1 MLPFNIFDQRP
12 IDTKIL
18 KTLTN
23 LNIDIYARSVFLQ
36 GLLLMNYKSI
46 PNKFNKWKKKF
57 KDLNLLSKKLNMK
70 NFEICLRYILS
81 NPYLDK
87 VVVGTDNFAQLKK
100 LVKTAR
106 KGFFSIN
113 INKLKSNNEINLIN
127 PSKWPNLK

>member
-70 NFEICLRYILS
+70 SFEICLRYILS

-113 INKLKSNNEINLIN
+113 IEKFKSNNEINLIN
-127 PSKWPNLK
+127 PSKWPSLE

>member
-46 PNKFNKWKKKF
+46 PNKFNKWKK
-57 KDLNLLSKKLNMK
+57 NLR
-70 NFEICLRYILS
+70 I
-81 NPYLDK
+81 
-87 VVVGTDNFAQLKK
+87 
-100 LVKTAR
+100 
-106 KGFFSIN
+106 
-113 INKLKSNNEINLIN
+113 
-127 PSKWPNLK
+127 